1 MRNDFKYMPFHI
13 SKLAYKLNPKIGKLY
28 DSLWNPINYAIVGG
42 IGVLINYLF
51 WFFLQMS
58 FPWWITNAFAIG
70 SAWLFNWS
78 MSVGPFGW
86 LWGFRERKK

>member
-1 MRNDFKYMPFHI
+1 MRNDFKYMPLHI

-28 DSLWNPINYAIVGG
+28 DNLWNPINYALVGG
-42 IGVLINYLF
+42 IGVLINYLI
-51 WFFLQMS
+51 WFFLQAS

-86 LWGFRERKK
+86 LWGFREKKK